1 MCQAVIN
8 LTETGN
14 FNPQF
19 KKIPKSVTD
28 DYIKSV
34 YDLKTK
40 SGDVHPEMF
49 RETYERLKN
58 SAELGFGK
66 RFTDFS
72 DLKEFELFQ
81 KTGMNLSRFSAHR
94 MESMNQALIA
104 ELYDA
109 NGAKLSKA
117 DFDLRAK
124 KIVRRYNQYLKT
136 ETMTARRR
144 ANIADKWQ
152 EFERRADIY
161 PNVKFVTMQ
170 DDLVR
175 DTHKVLHGI
184 IRPIND
190 PFWKTHRPPLAWNC
204 RCNVVQTDKAAT
216 VVPADISEAIIQKGF
231 EGDVMQGEIWSE
243 KHPYYA
249 NIKDPSVLESLGNA
263 AKMLRRDLE
272 KTEILEIVREK
283 FVKTELPF
291 NFPNLPL
298 PITLTNKSIKSVASH
313 FHIQP
318 DVKNALLLALPLV
331 LAKGV
336 QYVKS
341 MPNDK
346 KESKP
351 NILDYHYFLFQLMDI
366 DFYINVSRAVND
378 QTVGDVYKIY
388 SIGELIK

>member
-8 LTETGN
+8 LTGTGN

-19 KKIPKSVTD
+19 KKIPKTVTD

-49 RETYERLKN
+49 KETYERLKN

-184 IRPIND
+184 IRPISD
-190 PFWKTHRPPLAWNC
+190 PFWQTHRPPLAWNC
-204 RCNVVQTDKAAT
+204 RCNVVQTDDKAT

-231 EGDVMQGEIWSE
+231 EGDVMNGEIWSE

-249 NIKDPSVLESLGNA
+249 NVKDPSVLESLGNA
-263 AKMLRRDLE
+263 AKILRQKIERPKVLD
-272 KTEILEIVREK
+272 
-283 FVKTELPF
+283 FVKEHFIEKQVPF
-291 NFPNLPL
+291 DFPNLPK
-298 PITLTNKSIKSVASH
+298 PILLTNRSIKSVVSH
-313 FHIQP
+313 FHKQP
-318 DVKNALLLALPLV
+318 DLRDAILTALPFITAGGLLDYIKFTPNGKTV
-331 LAKGV
+331 EKPQVKG
-336 QYVKS
+336 
-341 MPNDK
+341 
-346 KESKP
+346 
-351 NILDYHYFLFQLMDI
+351 YHYFIYTLGI
-366 DFYINVSRAVND
+366 YKFYFNVEEMN
-378 QTVGDVYKIY
+378 GHIFKLY
-388 SIGELIK
+388 SINDIIK